1 MAVHN
6 LEVSTENLLGAVLQM
21 SEREFNRFVEEAK
34 ELRTKPTKSRWSKS
48 EIGLIRKINGC
59 VLSDEEQE
67 RFDELVDR
75 RRDEKISKRE
85 LQELIALTDKADAL
99 NVERLKNLVKLAS
112 ARKMSLDE
120 IMSELGI
127 RPPQTI

>member
-99 NVERLKNLVKLAS
+99 NVKRLKNLVKLAS

>member
-6 LEVSTENLLGAVLQM
+6 LEVSTENLLGVVSQM
-21 SEREFNRFVEEAK
+21 SEKEFNRFVEEAK
-34 ELRTKPTKSRWSKS
+34 KLRTKPGKSRRSKS

-67 RFDELVDR
+67 LFDELVEK
-75 RRDEKISKRE
+75 RRDEKISQRE
-85 LQELIALTDKADAL
+85 LQKLIALTDKADAL